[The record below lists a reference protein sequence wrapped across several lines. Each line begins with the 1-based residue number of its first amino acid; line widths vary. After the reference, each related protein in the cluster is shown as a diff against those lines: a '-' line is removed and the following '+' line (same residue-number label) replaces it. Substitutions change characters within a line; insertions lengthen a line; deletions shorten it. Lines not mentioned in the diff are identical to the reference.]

1 MLRRVVL
8 AGVGAL
14 GLAWVAGVG
23 GATETAPARVPAKTE
38 VAVFA
43 GGCFWCVE
51 SDFDKVPGV
60 VDTVSGYAGGRTKNP
75 DYKSVSAGGTGH
87 LEVVKVTFDPE
98 VVSYRQL
105 VDYFWR
111 TVNPTDAGGQFC
123 DRGESYQTAIFAQ
136 DEAQKKAAEE
146 SKAALE
152 ASKVLKWPVVTPVR
166 VETQFWPAE
175 DYHQNYYQV
184 NSLKYKYYRYG
195 CGRDARL
202 KELWGDTAGKFAGS

>member
-1 MLRRVVL
+1 M
-8 AGVGAL
+8 
-14 GLAWVAGVG
+14 
-23 GATETAPARVPAKTE
+23 
-38 VAVFA
+38 
-43 GGCFWCVE
+43 
-51 SDFDKVPGV
+51 